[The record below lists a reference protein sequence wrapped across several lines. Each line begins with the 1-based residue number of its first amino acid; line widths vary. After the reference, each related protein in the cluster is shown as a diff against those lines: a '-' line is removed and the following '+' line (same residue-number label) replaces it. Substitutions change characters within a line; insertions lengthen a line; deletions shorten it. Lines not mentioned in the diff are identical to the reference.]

1 MGVSPSSI
9 VMSWLVAF
17 WLLSFIMAQIHNVE
31 VSGYP
36 TDGQDH
42 MCTDEGGLILC
53 PGHLSPGYHLSTHSL
68 AHGNGDLHTGH
79 LTPESGHGIGPGRF
93 RSMKKMKMA
102 LVVCTILYISIPKN
116 TATTW
121 DFSIL
126 SALGKSLKPTPRT
139 STQHKLFCFKK
150 RL

>member
-1 MGVSPSSI
+1 MGVTQSTWGPSSI

-102 LVVCTILYISIPKN
+102 YCCRNGRCRWSCAPSCISPYQKTRPPHGIFQYCQPWAN
-116 TATTW
+116 
-121 DFSIL
+121 L
-126 SALGKSLKPTPRT
+126 
-139 STQHKLFCFKK
+139 
-150 RL
+150 